1 MNTPLYTS
9 AIAAATAAGVVTRPF
24 RLPEA
29 VWAVGGAMLIF
40 ILGIIP
46 PAEVWSGITKGFDVY
61 LFLIGMM
68 LLSELARREGLFDWI
83 AVIATSY
90 AKGSSRRLFV
100 LVYVVGIIVTAL
112 LSNDATGVVLTPA
125 VYAAC
130 RAANVKDPLPYLLI
144 CAFIANAASFVLPIS
159 NPANLVI
166 FAGGDMPP
174 LSRWMGTFLAP
185 SIGSIALTFVALYWS
200 QRRALAD
207 DTIAPRVER
216 PRLTLSAKLAGGGLI
231 LTAILLLGASAMH
244 LNLGIPTFV
253 AGVLTTLLVLAIVR
267 QHPIGIIRD
276 VSWSVLPLVGGLFVI
291 VEAINHTGVTAMLV
305 EELRT
310 ISLQSEPRAIT
321 IAGIGVAF
329 LSNLVNNLPAGLFAG
344 SAVQA
349 AQVSD
354 RIAGAVLIGVDLG
367 PNLSVTGS
375 LATILW
381 LSALRRE
388 GLSVSASSFLKVGV
402 VVMVPALLSS
412 LAVLLLEH

>member
-1 MNTPLYTS
+1 MNAPFYTS

-29 VWAVGGAMLIF
+29 VWAVAGATLIL

-46 PAEVWSGITKGFDVY
+46 PDEVWSGITKGFDVY

-83 AVIATSY
+83 AAIATSY
-90 AKGSSRRLFV
+90 ANGSSRRLFV
-100 LVYVVGIIVTAL
+100 LVYVVGIIVTTL
-112 LSNDATGVVLTPA
+112 LSNDATAVVLTPA

-166 FAGGDMPP
+166 FAGGEMPP
-174 LSRWMGTFLAP
+174 LSRWMGTFLVP
-185 SIGSIALTFVALYWS
+185 SIASIAITFITLYWS
-200 QRRALAD
+200 QRRALAE
-207 DTIAPRVER
+207 DTIAQQVAR
-216 PRLTLSAKLAGGGLI
+216 PELTLSAKLAGGGLI
-231 LTAILLLGASAMH
+231 LTAILLIAVSAMH
-244 LNLGIPTFV
+244 LDLGIPTFI
-253 AGVLTTLLVLAIVR
+253 AGAVTTLLVLAIVR
-267 QHPIGIIRD
+267 QSPIGIIRG
-276 VSWSVLPLVGGLFVI
+276 VSWSVLPLVAGLFVI
-291 VEAINHTGVTAMLV
+291 VEAINHTGVTAMFAN
-305 EELRT
+305 ELSA
-310 ISLQSEPRAIT
+310 ISTQSEARAIT
-321 IAGIGVAF
+321 IAGASVAF

-349 AQVSD
+349 AHVSD
-354 RIAGAVLIGVDLG
+354 RVAGAVLIGVDLG

-402 VVMVPALLSS
+402 VVMIPALLAS
-412 LAVLLLEH
+412 LAVLLIGH